1 MTGADVSSAL
11 TGLDFLVIGC
21 YLVALMAIGFRA
33 GGRKDPSH
41 DLFLG
46 GRNLSWPGIGFSIF
60 SSNVTPVML
69 VSFAGLAYSTGIVG
83 SNFEWLAWPF
93 LAMLSLLFA
102 PFYLRHGIRTM
113 PEFLRLRYGEP
124 SYHFLAYYALVSIL
138 LVWIAGSLYAGSLII
153 SQLLGWELW
162 VSVVLITVVATSY
175 TMAGGLEAIVKT
187 DVFQSVII
195 IASSV
200 VLLWMAL
207 DEIGSVER
215 LVDGV
220 PPEFWELGRPV
231 DDPDYPWHALLLG
244 YPVVAVYFFCTD
256 QFIVQ
261 KMLAARDIAEVHK
274 AGLFTAYLKILMPL
288 LFLFPGIAGR
298 ILYPDLADP
307 DLTYGTMVTGLLPNG
322 LIGLVVAAL
331 LAALINTIA
340 AGLNSFSTIFTLDIY
355 LTRVNPAADEARQ
368 QRVGRATM
376 LLTALLAVAAALL
389 FSRISKNLFEIVQGI
404 MSLLAPPLT
413 VVFLLGVL
421 WKRMHS
427 RAAEWV
433 LYFGGTLC
441 ILVGAAFVAGY
452 PSAEFWPGFLMLS
465 FYLFAGLLLLAVGL
479 SLVTTG
485 QRGIALPSIVAT
497 YREGNTA
504 PSPGVWA
511 LWGLLA
517 LVMAGLYTFFN

>member
-1 MTGADVSSAL
+1 MEGMDVSSAL
-11 TGLDFLVIGC
+11 NLVDLLVVAA
-21 YLVALMAIGFRA
+21 YLIVLMAIGFRTGRQRGGA
-33 GGRKDPSH
+33 G

-93 LAMLSLLFA
+93 LALLSLLFA
-102 PFYLRHGIRTM
+102 PFYLQNDIRTM

-124 SYHFLAYYALVSIL
+124 SYNFLAYYALVSIL
-138 LVWIAGSLYAGSLII
+138 LVWISGSLYAGSLII

-162 VSVVLITVVATSY
+162 VSVGVITVVATSY
-175 TMAGGLEAIVKT
+175 TVVGGLEAIVKT
-187 DVFQSVII
+187 DVFQSTVI

-207 DEIGSVER
+207 EEIGSVER
-215 LVDGV
+215 LVNGV
-220 PPEFWELGRPV
+220 PPEFWELGRPAS
-231 DDPDYPWHALLLG
+231 DPDYPWHALLLG

-261 KMLAARDIAEVHK
+261 KMLAARDLPEVHK

-307 DLTYGTMVTGLLPNG
+307 DLAYGTMVTGLLPNG

-340 AGLNSFSTIFTLDIY
+340 AGLNSFSTIFTLNIY
-355 LTRVNPAADEARQ
+355 ASKIDPMADEARQ
-368 QRVGRATM
+368 RRVGQFTIVG
-376 LLTALLAVAAALL
+376 TALLAVGMALA
-389 FSRISKNLFEIVQGI
+389 FSQVAKNLFEIVQGI

-421 WKRMHS
+421 WKRMNS

-433 LYFGGTLC
+433 LYFGGSLC
-441 ILVGAAFVAGY
+441 VLVGTAFVAGY
-452 PSAEFWPGFLMLS
+452 PSPTFWPSFLLLS
-465 FYLFAGLLLLAVGL
+465 FYLFAGLLLLAVVL
-479 SLVTTG
+479 SLLTTG
-485 QRGIALPSIVAT
+485 RRGTALPSIIET
-497 YREGNTA
+497 YRAGHSA
-504 PSPGVWA
+504 PSSKIWA
-511 LWGLLA
+511 LWGVLA
-517 LVMAGLYTFFN
+517 AIMVGLYLFFN